1 MNIDFFAFKVIP
13 MTKDKLSYKLTK
25 ILKSAL
31 AAAALPIFIIYIMVA
46 KPDYTLMNGLAHI
59 VLPVANWVGDVIT
72 WPIRAIGQGADWIRE
87 TSKIRT
93 ENKELRTKLDEALA
107 NQHTCKVAIEENQKL
122 EKEINIKH
130 ASPFKTV
137 IADIQFDDSVFHHNT
152 FLINRGTKA
161 GLERGM
167 VVVSFDNRLVG
178 TIIDCGSAFC
188 RVRSLIDADTNIAVR
203 ITGSDVSGFLQGNGK
218 NKSFINFF
226 SDPQFVGRN
235 GLSVVTSNISGILP
249 SGIYIGDMTNERQ
262 VDVLRPNQLSRVMVL
277 KYNSSDS
284 YK

>member
-1 MNIDFFAFKVIP
+1 LNIDFFAFKVIC

-59 VLPVANWVGDVIT
+59 VLPVASWVGDVIT
-72 WPIRAIGQGADWIRE
+72 WPIRIIGQGADWIRE

-152 FLINRGTKA
+152 FLINRGTKS

-226 SDPQFVGRN
+226 SDPQFVGRD

-249 SGIYIGDMTNERQ
+249 AGIYIGDMTNERQ
-262 VDVLRPNQLSRVMVL
+262 VNVLRPNQLSRVMVL
-277 KYNSSDS
+277 KYNGSDS

>member
-1 MNIDFFAFKVIP
+1 

-31 AAAALPIFIIYIMVA
+31 AAAAVPVFIIYIMIS
-46 KPDYTLMNGLAHI
+46 KPDYTIMNGLAHI
-59 VLPVANWVGDVIT
+59 VLPVANWVGGAIT
-72 WPIRAIGQGADWIRE
+72 WPIRAVGQGAQWVRE
-87 TSKIRT
+87 ISKLRT
-93 ENKELRTKLDEALA
+93 ENKELRTKLDNALA
-107 NQHTCKVAIEENQKL
+107 NQYSCKIAIEEKQKL
-122 EKEINIKH
+122 EKEIDIKH
-130 ASPFKTV
+130 ASPFKAE

-188 RVRSLIDADTNIAVR
+188 RVRSLIDADTNIAIR
-203 ITGSDVSGFLQGNGK
+203 ITGSDISGFLKGNGK
-218 NKSFINFF
+218 NKAFISFF
-226 SDPQFVGRN
+226 SDPQFVGRQD
-235 GLSVVTSNISGILP
+235 LSVVTSNISGILP
-249 SGIYIGDMTNERQ
+249 SGIYIGNMIDERN
-262 VDVLRPNQLSRVMVL
+262 VDVLRPNQISRVMVL
-277 KYNSSDS
+277 KYNNLDS

>member
-1 MNIDFFAFKVIP
+1 MNIDFFAIKVIR

-25 ILKSAL
+25 ILKSVL
-31 AAAALPIFIIYIMVA
+31 AAVAVPVFIIYIMIA
-46 KPDYTLMNGLAHI
+46 KPNYAIMNGLAHI
-59 VLPVANWVGDVIT
+59 VLPAANFVGDIIT
-72 WPIRAIGQGADWIRE
+72 WPVRVIGHGADWIRE

-93 ENKELRTKLDEALA
+93 ENKELRIKLDEALS

-122 EKEINIKH
+122 KKEIDIRH

-152 FLINRGTKA
+152 FLINRGKKS

-167 VVVSFDNRLVG
+167 IVVSFDNRLVG
-178 TIIDCGSAFC
+178 TIIDCGSEFC
-188 RVRSLIDADTNIAVR
+188 RVRSLMDADTNLAVR
-203 ITGSDVSGFLQGNGK
+203 ITGSDISGFLQGNGK

-226 SDPQFVGRN
+226 SDPQFVGRK
-235 GLSVVTSNISGILP
+235 GLGVVTSNISGILP
-249 SGIYIGDMTNERQ
+249 SGIYIGDMKDEKQ

-277 KYNSSDS
+277 KYNNSDS

>member
-1 MNIDFFAFKVIP
+1 

-25 ILKSAL
+25 ILKSVL
-31 AAAALPIFIIYIMVA
+31 AAVAVPVFIIYIMIA
-46 KPDYTLMNGLAHI
+46 KPDYAIMNSLAHV
-59 VLPVANWVGDVIT
+59 VLPVANWVGNVIT
-72 WPIRAIGQGADWIRE
+72 WPIRAIGLGANWVRE
-87 TSKIRT
+87 TSKIRS
-93 ENKELRTKLDEALA
+93 ENKELRIKLDEALS

-122 EKEINIKH
+122 KKEINIQH
-130 ASPFKTV
+130 ASPIKTV
-137 IADIQFDDSVFHHNT
+137 IADVQFDDSVFHHNT
-152 FLINRGTKA
+152 FLINRGKKA

-178 TIIDCGSAFC
+178 TIIDCGSEFC
-188 RVRSLIDADTNIAVR
+188 RVRSLMDADTNIAVR
-203 ITGSDVSGFLQGNGK
+203 ITGSDISGFLQGNGK

-249 SGIYIGDMTNERQ
+249 AGIYIGDMTNERQ

-277 KYNSSDS
+277 KYNNSDS

>member
-1 MNIDFFAFKVIP
+1 

-31 AAAALPIFIIYIMVA
+31 AAAALPVFVIYIMVA
-46 KPDYTLMNGLAHI
+46 KPDYTIMNSLAHV

-72 WPIRAIGQGADWIRE
+72 WPIRAIGHGADWIRE
-87 TSKIRT
+87 TAKIRT
-93 ENKELRTKLDEALA
+93 ENKELRVKLDEALS

-122 EKEINIKH
+122 KKEIDIRH

-152 FLINRGTKA
+152 FLINRGKKA
-161 GLERGM
+161 GLARGM

-178 TIIDCGSAFC
+178 TIMDCGSEFC

-203 ITGSDVSGFLQGNGK
+203 ITGSDISGFLQGNGK

-226 SDPQFVGRN
+226 SDPQFVGRH

-249 SGIYIGDMTNERQ
+249 SGIYIGDMADERH
-262 VDVLRPNQLSRVMVL
+262 VNVLRPNQLSRVMVL

>member
-1 MNIDFFAFKVIP
+1 

-31 AAAALPIFIIYIMVA
+31 ATVALPIFIIYIMIA
-46 KPDYTLMNGLAHI
+46 KPDYTIMNGLAHI
-59 VLPVANWVGDVIT
+59 VLPVANLVGDVIT
-72 WPIRAIGQGADWIRE
+72 WPIRVIGQGATWIRK
-87 TSKIRT
+87 TSKIRA
-93 ENKELRTKLDEALA
+93 ENKELRIKLDEALA
-107 NQHTCKVAIEENQKL
+107 NQHACKVAIEEKQKL
-122 EKEINIKH
+122 EKEINVKQ

-188 RVRSLIDADTNIAVR
+188 RIRSLVDADTNIAVR

-249 SGIYIGDMTNERQ
+249 SGIYIGDMINERQ
-262 VDVLRPNQLSRVMVL
+262 VNVLRPNQLSRVMVL
-277 KYNSSDS
+277 KYNDSDS

>member
-1 MNIDFFAFKVIP
+1 MNIDFFAIKVIR

-25 ILKSAL
+25 ILKSVL
-31 AAAALPIFIIYIMVA
+31 AAVAVPVFIIYIMIA
-46 KPDYTLMNGLAHI
+46 KPDYAIMNSLAHI
-59 VLPVANWVGDVIT
+59 VLPVANFVGDIIT
-72 WPIRAIGQGADWIRE
+72 WPVRVIGQGADWIRE

-93 ENKELRTKLDEALA
+93 ENKELRIKLDEALS

-122 EKEINIKH
+122 KKEIDIQH

-152 FLINRGTKA
+152 FLINRGKKA

-178 TIIDCGSAFC
+178 TIIDCGSEFC
-188 RVRSLIDADTNIAVR
+188 RVRSLMDADTNLAVR
-203 ITGSDVSGFLQGNGK
+203 ITGSDISGFLQGNGK

-226 SDPQFVGRN
+226 SDPQFVGRK
-235 GLSVVTSNISGILP
+235 GLGVVTSNISGILP
-249 SGIYIGDMTNERQ
+249 SGIYIGDMKDEKQ

-277 KYNSSDS
+277 KYNNSDS

>member
-1 MNIDFFAFKVIP
+1 MNIDFFAIKVIR

-25 ILKSAL
+25 ILKSVL
-31 AAAALPIFIIYIMVA
+31 AAVAVPVFVIYIMIA
-46 KPDYTLMNGLAHI
+46 KPDYAIMNGLAHI
-59 VLPVANWVGDVIT
+59 VLPVANFVGDIIT
-72 WPIRAIGQGADWIRE
+72 WPVRIIGQGADWIRE
-87 TSKIRT
+87 TSKTRA
-93 ENKELRTKLDEALA
+93 ENKELRIKLDEALS

-122 EKEINIKH
+122 KKEIDIQH

-152 FLINRGTKA
+152 FLINRGKKV

-178 TIIDCGSAFC
+178 TIIDCGSEFC
-188 RVRSLIDADTNIAVR
+188 RVRSLMDADTNIAVR
-203 ITGSDVSGFLQGNGK
+203 ITGSDISGFLQGNGK

-226 SDPQFVGRN
+226 SDPQFVGRK
-235 GLSVVTSNISGILP
+235 GLGVVTSNISGILP
-249 SGIYIGDMTNERQ
+249 SGIYIGDMKDEKQ
-262 VDVLRPNQLSRVMVL
+262 VDVLRPNQLSRVMIL
-277 KYNSSDS
+277 KYNNSDS